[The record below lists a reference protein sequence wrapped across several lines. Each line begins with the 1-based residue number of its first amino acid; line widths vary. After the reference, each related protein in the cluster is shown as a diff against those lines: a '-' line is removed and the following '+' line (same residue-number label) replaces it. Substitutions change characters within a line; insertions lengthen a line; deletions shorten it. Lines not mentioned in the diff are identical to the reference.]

1 MQNINRVA
9 VINSLE
15 HAAFQIHENAA
26 FVVGDISQASC
37 MN

>member
-15 HAAFQIHENAA
+15 LAAVQSHENAA
-26 FVVGDISQASC
+26 FVVGDISEVSC